1 LFVDETEIKQQIFIV
16 VLSGN
21 PAKLCARRI
30 DMKGYT
36 QIASLLEKGI
46 AAFLLLFGAT
56 MVMLMAGLFF
66 VLLSQVGVLVK
77 LSAAVALIFDSAGSL
92 EAIFILLLKLI
103 DLALIAVLITIIALS
118 SYQSFVDD
126 IDHLDRMDTEAS
138 RGIQKLGM
146 MRPQQLKGKLISTVV
161 GLSSIALLGTA
172 FQIAEAYKNGLGMQS
187 FPLEIGITAGI
198 HVLFLATSLTMA
210 FMERADAK
218 R

>member
-1 LFVDETEIKQQIFIV
+1 LFVDEIEIKPPIFIV
-16 VLSGN
+16 ALSRN
-21 PAKLCARRI
+21 PTKLCARRF
-30 DMKGYT
+30 DMKGYA
-36 QIASLLEKGI
+36 QIASLLEKGV

-56 MVMLMAGLFF
+56 MLMLMAGLVF

-77 LSAAVALIFDSAGSL
+77 LSAAVALIFGSAGSL

-126 IDHLDRMDTEAS
+126 IDHLDNMDTEAS

-172 FQIAEAYKNGLGMQS
+172 FQIAETYKNGLGMQS

-210 FMERADAK
+210 FMERVDAK
-218 R
+218 

>member
-1 LFVDETEIKQQIFIV
+1 
-16 VLSGN
+16 
-21 PAKLCARRI
+21 
-30 DMKGYT
+30 MKGYT

-46 AAFLLLFGAT
+46 AGFLLLFGAT
-56 MVMLMAGLFF
+56 MLMLMAGLVF

-92 EAIFILLLKLI
+92 ESIFILLLKLI

-126 IDHLDRMDTEAS
+126 IDHLDNMDTEAS

-161 GLSSIALLGTA
+161 GLSSIALLGTRVLDRRDL
-172 FQIAEAYKNGLGMQS
+172 QEWTWDAEFSVRDWNYGWNPCAVFSDQPHHGFHG
-187 FPLEIGITAGI
+187 EGG
-198 HVLFLATSLTMA
+198 
-210 FMERADAK
+210 R
-218 R
+218 

>member
-1 LFVDETEIKQQIFIV
+1 
-16 VLSGN
+16 
-21 PAKLCARRI
+21 
-30 DMKGYT
+30 MKGYT
-36 QIASLLEKGI
+36 QIAALLEKGI
-46 AAFLLLFGAT
+46 AGFLLLFGAT
-56 MVMLMAGLFF
+56 MVMLMAGLIF

-126 IDHLDRMDTEAS
+126 IDHLEAMESEAS

-198 HVLFLATSLTMA
+198 HVLFLTTSLTMA
-210 FMERADAK
+210 FMERTDTK
-218 R
+218 H

>member
-1 LFVDETEIKQQIFIV
+1 
-16 VLSGN
+16 
-21 PAKLCARRI
+21 
-30 DMKGYT
+30 MKGYT

-56 MVMLMAGLFF
+56 MVMLMAGLVF

-126 IDHLDRMDTEAS
+126 IAHLDNMDTEAS

-161 GLSSIALLGTA
+161 GLSSIALLGAA

-218 R
+218 

>member
-1 LFVDETEIKQQIFIV
+1 
-16 VLSGN
+16 
-21 PAKLCARRI
+21 
-30 DMKGYT
+30 MKGYT
-36 QIASLLEKGI
+36 QMASILEKGI
-46 AAFLLLFGAT
+46 TLFLLLFGAT
-56 MVMLMAGLFF
+56 LVMLMAGLVF
-66 VLLSQVGVLVK
+66 VLVSQVGVLVK

-103 DLALIAVLITIIALS
+103 DLALIAVLITIISLS

-126 IDHLDRMDTEAS
+126 IDHLNTRDTEAS
-138 RGIQKLGM
+138 RGIEKLGM
-146 MRPQQLKGKLISTVV
+146 MRPQQLKEKLISTVV

-210 FMERADAK
+210 YMERANAK
-218 R
+218 

>member
-1 LFVDETEIKQQIFIV
+1 
-16 VLSGN
+16 
-21 PAKLCARRI
+21 
-30 DMKGYT
+30 MKGYS
-36 QIASLLEKGI
+36 QIAMLLEKGI
-46 AAFLLLFGAT
+46 SVFLLLFGAT
-56 MVMLMAGLFF
+56 MVMLMAGLIF
-66 VLLSQVGVLVK
+66 VLLSQIGVLVK
-77 LSAAVALIFDSAGSL
+77 LSAAVGLIFDSAGSL

-126 IDHLDRMDTEAS
+126 IDKLETMDSEAS

-172 FQIAEAYKNGLGMQS
+172 FQIAEAYKNGFGMQT

-210 FMERADAK
+210 FMERTDAK
-218 R
+218 MKG

>member
-1 LFVDETEIKQQIFIV
+1 
-16 VLSGN
+16 
-21 PAKLCARRI
+21 
-30 DMKGYT
+30 MKGYT

-56 MVMLMAGLFF
+56 MLMLMAGLVF

-77 LSAAVALIFDSAGSL
+77 LSVAVALIFDSAGSL
-92 EAIFILLLKLI
+92 ESIFILLLKLI

-126 IDHLDRMDTEAS
+126 IDHLDNMDTEAS
-138 RGIQKLGM
+138 HGIQKLGM

-161 GLSSIALLGTA
+161 GLSSIALLSTA

-218 R
+218 

>member
-1 LFVDETEIKQQIFIV
+1 
-16 VLSGN
+16 
-21 PAKLCARRI
+21 
-30 DMKGYT
+30 
-36 QIASLLEKGI
+36 
-46 AAFLLLFGAT
+46 
-56 MVMLMAGLFF
+56 
-66 VLLSQVGVLVK
+66 
-77 LSAAVALIFDSAGSL
+77 
-92 EAIFILLLKLI
+92 LLKLI

-126 IDHLDRMDTEAS
+126 IDHLDNMDTEAS

-218 R
+218 H

>member
-1 LFVDETEIKQQIFIV
+1 
-16 VLSGN
+16 
-21 PAKLCARRI
+21 
-30 DMKGYT
+30 MKGYT

-56 MVMLMAGLFF
+56 MVMLMAGLIF

-126 IDHLDRMDTEAS
+126 IDHLDNMDTEAS

-146 MRPQQLKGKLISTVV
+146 MRPHCEALLTKSICAFPSVFRYCAPITKRSSTCTCTPYDNNKTRTKVWRYLIFPAVV
-161 GLSSIALLGTA
+161 GGLPTA
-172 FQIAEAYKNGLGMQS
+172 QVTF
-187 FPLEIGITAGI
+187 
-198 HVLFLATSLTMA
+198 
-210 FMERADAK
+210 R
-218 R
+218 